1 MFFKK
6 YSVKFR
12 GEEFIGNTVEGIA
25 RSISKSKGVPVE
37 EIVLYV
43 QNNMKLR
50 QPKLKEPNY
59 NLKGRR
65 KISLTEAI
73 HGATSA
79 MKQVGGDS
87 VDHSEILRRA
97 SICQV
102 CPKRS
107 EISGCAS
114 CGFGSKLVQFVNRIK
129 KSFGGGVEIPNNLS
143 REFCG
148 VCECSLG
155 MMLPAPKEHFHISTI
170 TDSERPDACWVRKLY
185 SK

>member
-25 RSISKSKGVPVE
+25 RSISKSKNVPMQ

-50 QPKLKEPNY
+50 KPKIKEPNF
-59 NLKGRR
+59 NLRGQR

-79 MKQVGGDS
+79 MKQIGGDS
-87 VDHSEILRRA
+87 VDHQEIMRRA
-97 SICQV
+97 AICQS

-114 CGFGSKLVQFVNRIK
+114 CGFGSKLVQFVNKIK

-148 VCECSLG
+148 VCQCSLG
-155 MMLPAPKEHFHISTI
+155 MMLPAPLDHFHSSTI
-170 TDSERPDACWVRKLY
+170 EDPNRPDKCWLKTN
-185 SK
+185 